1 MKRPVLAVLLLNLC
15 LLAACAPKAAVLP
28 TAATRAEELPSQPPA
43 AAAPAQPTPAR
54 LPSNT
59 PSPVLPTALP
69 LPPSGDWALLPK
81 NVHDMQQL
89 VQLQL
94 SSLGAIADIAYAPDG
109 AVLAA
114 AGRSG
119 VMLFEADTLAPL
131 RALLPAAPYNAL
143 AFSPD
148 GRRLAAAQGDADV
161 RVWDLAAGDTVLLL
175 PEAGYSVYFSPNG
188 KLLAAVTDETASSDW
203 NAPTKTTLRLF
214 DAQTGKLLKTLTA
227 IAPFDSW
234 SNTMPET
241 IGVFFSANGQRVQ
254 TASNLGDVHI
264 WDIVSGQR
272 LNSSI
277 SSITR
282 DRLSSGRCS
291 VESTYGSTFL
301 LACFI
306 SYLDPPC
313 TEDNPNCNPVGK
325 LRYEI
330 GTWDTSQ
337 IKRLSNQILYDA
349 PGTFNNL
356 VYNAARK
363 EMGWL
368 QNGQI
373 HFWNLGSPTPQTPI
387 HSLSP
392 CPQCEYMHMALDPAS
407 GGNTLAVAYGG
418 TLEVWDVPSGQQ
430 LSALKGD
437 TRQISTA
444 ALGQRGGLPYLAAGL
459 SDGSLALYPLGAA
472 SDLAAAPDPTASRAA
487 HPKMVRRLAFA
498 ADGQSLFS
506 ADEDGGIQRSSLS
519 DLSLL
524 RTYPSQNDA
533 FALALASGIPQVVVV
548 ASGAYSQEA
557 EFRLLSQENGQ
568 TLRSLASPYGRL
580 ETSLDGRWLAVGLD
594 QPTLWD
600 LSTGSML
607 RQFSP
612 PQPGTLYS
620 LAVNTDASLLA
631 ASQDQAFIVWNVNTQ
646 KSFSIPTD
654 GPTATRLAFS
664 PNGCLLAA
672 GDAGG
677 YIRMIDLKT
686 QSVAAQWQAH
696 LSPLGGLQFS
706 ADGRLL
712 LSLGSDGTVRVWGQP
727 GAHLLPAGSA
737 PASPACQISGPPLTS
752 TPITPTLSP
761 TPAPATPTPT
771 QVVFYRTLMLT
782 DPRTTGADVLQLQQR
797 LRALGYTE
805 VGIPDGIFGEKTDQ
819 AVRNFQQRSGLVVDG
834 VVGPLT
840 WKALFSSSAV
850 PK

>member
-1 MKRPVLAVLLLNLC
+1 MKRPVLAVFLLSLC
-15 LLAACAPKAAVLP
+15 LLAACAPQAAALP
-28 TAATRAEELPSQPPA
+28 TAATRAEELQSQPSAP
-43 AAAPAQPTPAR
+43 AAPAQPTPAR

-59 PSPVLPTALP
+59 PSPVPTALP

-81 NVHDMQQL
+81 NVGDVQQL
-89 VQLQL
+89 YQLQI
-94 SSLGAIADIAYAPDG
+94 SPLGAVADIAYAPDG

-119 VMLFEADTLAPL
+119 VMLYQADTLTPL

-148 GRRLAAAQGDADV
+148 GRRLAAAQGDRTV
-161 RVWDLAAGDTVLLL
+161 RVWDLAAGDTALLL
-175 PEAGYSVYFSPNG
+175 PEAGYSVYFSPDG
-188 KLLAAVTDETASSDW
+188 KMLAAASDETGSSDW
-203 NAPTKTTLRLF
+203 NAPTKTTLNLF

-227 IAPFDSW
+227 SAPFDSW

-254 TASNLGDVHI
+254 AASNLGDVHI
-264 WDIVSGQR
+264 WDVVSGKR

-277 SSITR
+277 SSTTR

-291 VESTYGSTFL
+291 VESSYGSTFL

-337 IKRLSNQILYDA
+337 IKRLSNQIIYDA
-349 PGTFNNL
+349 PDTFDNL

-368 QNGQI
+368 QSGQI
-373 HFWNLGSPTPQTPI
+373 HFWNLASPTPKTPI

-392 CPQCEYMHMALDPAS
+392 CPECAYLHMALNPAS

-418 TLEVWDVPSGQQ
+418 TLEVWDVPSGQR
-430 LSALKGD
+430 LSALEND
-437 TRQISTA
+437 TRQVFTA
-444 ALGQRGGLPYLAAGL
+444 VLGQRGGLPYLAAGL
-459 SDGSLALYPLGAA
+459 SDGSLGLYPLGAGA
-472 SDLAAAPDPTASRAA
+472 DPIAAPTPAAARAA
-487 HPKMVRRLAFA
+487 HPKVVRRLAFA

-506 ADEDGGIQRSSLS
+506 ADEDGGVQRSSLS

-533 FALALASGIPQVVVV
+533 FALAQTGGSPQVVVV
-548 ASGAYSQEA
+548 ASGAYSPNA

-568 TLRSLASPYGRL
+568 TLRSIASPYGRL

-600 LSTGSML
+600 LSTGSLL

-612 PQPGTLYS
+612 PQPGTLNYF
-620 LAVNTDASLLA
+620 AVNADASLLA

-646 KSFSIPTD
+646 QSFSIPTD
-654 GPTATRLAFS
+654 GPTATRLVFS
-664 PNGCLLAA
+664 PTGCLLAA

-677 YIRMIDLKT
+677 NIRLIDLKS
-686 QSVAAQWQAH
+686 QSVVSQWQAH
-696 LSPLGGLQFS
+696 LSQLRDLQFS
-706 ADGRLL
+706 TDGRLL
-712 LSLGSDGTVRVWGQP
+712 LSLGSEGVARVWGQP

-737 PASPACQISGPPLTS
+737 PTSPACQLSGPPLTS
-752 TPITPTLSP
+752 TPVTPTLSP

-771 QVVFYRTLMLT
+771 QVTFYRTLALT

-797 LRALGYTE
+797 LQALGYSE

-819 AVRNFQQRSGLVVDG
+819 AVRNFQQRNNLVVDG